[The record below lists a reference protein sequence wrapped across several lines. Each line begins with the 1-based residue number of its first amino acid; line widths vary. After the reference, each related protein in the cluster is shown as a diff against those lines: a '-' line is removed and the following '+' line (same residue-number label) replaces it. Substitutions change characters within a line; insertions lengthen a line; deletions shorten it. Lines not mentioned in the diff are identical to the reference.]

1 MILFI
6 CMATI
11 AEVGER
17 ELISRI
23 MRHLTIMPNMPVP
36 NWDDVNAISLGDGR
50 CVVLK
55 TDMLVWKTDIPRGM
69 TPFQAGRKAVV
80 MNFSDLGSKG
90 VQPQAFLAA
99 LGAPDTTP
107 ADWVEEIAKGFEA
120 GAREYGGYMVGGD
133 TNEACDIIISGMAYG
148 LAEER
153 RLVLRGTSKPGDVLA
168 TTGGFGNTTAGFKI
182 LLEGMDAPKL
192 LRKRIL
198 DSVYM
203 PQARVKAGIALA
215 ASSAATSSMD
225 SSDGLGVSL
234 HDLQK
239 SSGNGFTLT
248 NVPLTRNAEK
258 FAELY
263 KLDRATLALYGGEE
277 YELVFTVKI
286 DRVEEARKALREAG
300 ADLIQLGVVTKDRK
314 IVYIEDGVEKPVG
327 KGGWEHFTG
336 LK

>member
-1 MILFI
+1 
-6 CMATI
+6 MATI

-23 MRHLTIMPNMPVP
+23 MRHLTLMPGMPVP

-50 CVVLK
+50 AVVLK
-55 TDMLVWKTDIPRGM
+55 TDMLVWKTDIPAGM

-90 VQPQAFLAA
+90 VQPLAFLAA
-99 LGAPDTTP
+99 LGAPATTP

-153 RLVLRGTSKPGDVLA
+153 RLVLRGTSKPGDILA
-168 TTGGFGNTTAGFKI
+168 TTGGFGNTTAGFKM
-182 LLEGMDAPKL
+182 LLEGVDAPKALRERL
-192 LRKRIL
+192 LK
-198 DSVYM
+198 SVYM
-203 PQARVKAGIALA
+203 PRARVKAGIALA
-215 ASSAATSSMD
+215 ASGAATSSMD
-225 SSDGLGVSL
+225 SSDGLAVSL

-239 SSGNGFTLT
+239 SSGNGFKLT
-248 NVPLTRNAEK
+248 NVPLTKDAEK
-258 FAELY
+258 FAELH
-263 KLDRATLALYGGEE
+263 KLDRAALALYGGEE
-277 YELVFTVKI
+277 YELVFTVKP
-286 DRVEEARKALREAG
+286 DAVEEARKALRGAG

-314 IVYIEDGVEKPVG
+314 IVYVEDGAEKPVG